1 MDSWITLLT
10 FRHPF
15 EAHLVKTKLESEGI
29 QAFVQHEVT
38 AQIVPYASEPA
49 TPVKLRI
56 QEKDQ
61 DAAVKLLKEHGYWE
75 EEKRRLPK
83 SALIKSMDQFTQK
96 VPGLKDKPLQL
107 RVILAVAVVL
117 VVITL
122 VFSLLTLSAS
132 L

>member
-38 AQIVPYASEPA
+38 AQIIPYASEPA

-56 QEKDQ
+56 QEKHLN
-61 DAAVKLLKEHGYWE
+61 AAVKLLKEHGYWE
-75 EEKRRLPK
+75 EEKPRRRQ
-83 SALIKSMDQFTQK
+83 SALTKSVDQFTQK
-96 VPGLKDKPLQL
+96 VPGLRDKPLQL

-122 VFSLLTLSAS
+122 VFSLFTLYAS
-132 L
+132 M